1 MIYCNNQDELI
12 KLHIMCINLLIYSIK
27 LYLNDKININEVY
40 IVQAGRYRCGN
51 FHFAKCMQS

>member
-51 FHFAKCMQS
+51 FYFAKYMQS